1 MAGCGCC
8 GGKPEGE
15 VFKPRRQR
23 WCTDVICLVL
33 FIACFGSVGFVSY
46 ALVSIKPSLLYGL
59 IYPAD
64 SYGMYCGLPGTSTE
78 KYPKVFFPNLDSDIV
93 THGYLITAQRYATFF
108 ERVTKLCAK
117 DCPQGVSLSAPSVYG
132 GASYPL
138 DNSTGKGP
146 VPEFVYAFASQEVA
160 SRCLPL
166 TSVWAIESQD
176 LCVEPKCTDAALA
189 TTLGGA
195 PTCATIESRPTEA
208 TTWEICP
215 SGTSAAACATRAAA
229 CSYHV
234 TRTSSDTFLP
244 EGEGDSSSTLTAQ
257 LATYVEAIVGA
268 ADAILTASGQVA
280 LFGIAASIVLG
291 FTWRVPR
298 HLHHP
303 VPPAPSLSLHRLLPR
318 IGATAHRLRAPVLHR
333 CLLLFL
339 FAGVIIWTSLLLC
352 LAALMGISC
361 FLAYR
366 TPLLSP
372 PSPDR
377 AGDRRPTPNLLTP
390 NRAAVLPAPQGAAG
404 SMTTSPRSCS
414 TSSTPPPPT

>member
-59 IYPAD
+59 VYPAD

-93 THGYLITAQRYATFF
+93 THGYLITAQQYATFF

-268 ADAILTASGQVA
+268 ADAILTASGQVV

-291 FTWRVPR
+291 FTWRVPL

-318 IGATAHRLRAPVLHR
+318 IGATAHRLRAPAAQVPAP
-333 CLLLFL
+333 LLLRRRHHL
-339 FAGVIIWTSLLLC
+339 D
-352 LAALMGISC
+352 LAAPLPGRPDGH
-361 FLAYR
+361 LVLPRLPYA
-366 TPLLSP
+366 PLLTSKP
-372 PSPDR
+372 RPC
-377 AGDRRPTPNLLTP
+377 RRPQ
-390 NRAAVLPAPQGAAG
+390 AGAQSAHAVGPPCCRH
-404 SMTTSPRSCS
+404 PRERLVQ
-414 TSSTPPPPT
+414 